1 MSAFESKCWKSC
13 DNVWELRPDERVYRI
28 AQQVGDPGGAL
39 RRDRRQGG
47 SFGPASLAQ
56 GCPLLGCHYATP
68 SAVRVLRINVNLPD
82 VELKE
87 FDQDVSH
94 RSSTP
99 FAT

>member
-13 DNVWELRPDERVYRI
+13 DAVWELRPDERVYRI
-28 AQQVGDPGGAL
+28 AQQLGDPGGAL

-68 SAVRVLRINVNLPD
+68 SAVRVLRINVRTWS
-82 VELKE
+82 
-87 FDQDVSH
+87 Q
-94 RSSTP
+94 
-99 FAT
+99 